1 MMEDRAASERAKAQ
15 DRPPART
22 RRRRPWLYLTVT
34 IYGVGLAIAAGIGWM
49 SVNKVEMVATAP
61 GIVRLMAKALPV
73 SHPLGGR
80 ATRVAVKEGAE
91 VKAGDRLID
100 LKNEEVEQG
109 IVRDRASYF
118 ALTAEIARLEGE
130 IVEEPPRYPPEIASD
145 PVRLAESIA
154 LYRAHQAQIASR
166 RVATEQE
173 LELAR
178 GQIADLTPQVKT
190 LGDQVPLLERRAR
203 DLGTLAKQGYYSEAQ
218 QTEARQQLVD
228 AQAKYAQ
235 AQRQLKQ
242 AEQALADATE
252 RQNQMERA
260 WNAGNR
266 KRLADARLERDRVQ
280 LALAQQGQITTTLVI
295 RAPIDG
301 IVDGLKITSAGEIVP
316 AGEPIAGIIPLAD
329 ARKIELEVHVPG
341 ADIGGIKPGARA
353 VVKLE
358 PFDWTRYGTLVGTV
372 REVAGKPVGDTIPT
386 VTDSSRAAGPQPYF
400 LVMVTLEKDYVGEN
414 TKDRLVRRGMTATVD
429 FPLGRRTV
437 LDDLTDRYIRIIRER
452 LREP

>member
-1 MMEDRAASERAKAQ
+1 MTERRPGSERAKA
-15 DRPPART
+15 DDLPPASG
-22 RRRRPWLYLTVT
+22 RPHRPSLYPTLV
-34 IYGVGLAIAAGIGWM
+34 IHGVGLAIAAGVGWM
-49 SVNKVEMVATAP
+49 AVNKIEMVATAP
-61 GIVRLMAKALPV
+61 GIVRLAANAVPV

-91 VKAGDRLID
+91 VKAGDVLID
-100 LKNEEVEQG
+100 LENEAIEQN
-109 IVRDRASYF
+109 IVHDRASYF

-145 PVRLAESIA
+145 PARLAESVA

-166 RVATEQE
+166 RVAIEQE
-173 LELAR
+173 LEQAR
-178 GQIADLTPQVKT
+178 GQIADLTPQVKM
-190 LGDQVPLLERRAR
+190 LSDQVPLLERRAR

-218 QTEARQQLVD
+218 QVEARQQLVD

-242 AEQALADATE
+242 AEQTLAEATE
-252 RQNQMERA
+252 RQNQMERS

-266 KRLADARLERDRVQ
+266 KRLAEARLERDRIQ
-280 LALAQQGQITTTLVI
+280 LALAQQSQAAIGLVV

-301 IVDGLKITSAGEIVP
+301 IVDGLKITTAGEIVP
-316 AGEPIAGIIPLAD
+316 PGEPIAGIIPTAD
-329 ARKIELEVHVPG
+329 ARKIELEVDVPS

-353 VVKLE
+353 VVKLAA
-358 PFDWTRYGTLVGTV
+358 FDWTRYGTLAGTV
-372 REVAGKPVGDTIPT
+372 REVAEKPVGGTAPAAA
-386 VTDSSRAAGPQPYF
+386 SSGATAPPSYF
-400 LVMVTLEKDYVGEN
+400 PVMVTLEKNYVGED

-429 FPLGRRTV
+429 FPLGRRT
-437 LDDLTDRYIRIIRER
+437 LLADLADRCIRIIRER